1 MARQGISEDQVFAAA
16 HELREEGMT
25 PTVQAVRERI
35 GSGSFS
41 TINAHLGAW
50 KAQNAAQAV
59 AAIPAI
65 PEKVQG
71 AFAQIWATAARGAQ
85 EGFETQREA
94 LEATRREMERER
106 ASMAEEIERLEK
118 ELEAQAGLQ
127 EKTGA
132 ERDAER
138 AARIEADKQ
147 VTALTVENA
156 RLEER
161 AGAAERWA
169 GELKAQFEGLQEK
182 LAEAVKQAATPRPAR
197 KKSPAPK
204 PGES

>member
-1 MARQGISEDQVFAAA
+1 
-16 HELREEGMT
+16 
-25 PTVQAVRERI
+25 VRERI

-59 AAIPAI
+59 AAIPDI
-65 PEKVQG
+65 PNKVQA

-94 LEATRREMERER
+94 LEVARREMERER

-118 ELEAQAGLQ
+118 ELE
-127 EKTGA
+127 EKTA
-132 ERDAER
+132 LLETAAAQRESEQ
-138 AARIEADKQ
+138 AARTEADRQ
-147 VTALTVENA
+147 VSALTVENA

-161 AGAAERWA
+161 AGAAEKCA
-169 GELKAQFEGLQEK
+169 GELRTQFEGLQEK
-182 LAEAVKQAATPRPAR
+182 LAAAVKQAATPRPAR

-204 PGES
+204 PKRS

>member
-65 PEKVQG
+65 PEKVQA
-71 AFAQIWATAARGAQ
+71 AFAQIWLG
-85 EGFETQREA
+85 
-94 LEATRREMERER
+94 R
-106 ASMAEEIERLEK
+106 AKHAE
-118 ELEAQAGLQ
+118 
-127 EKTGA
+127 
-132 ERDAER
+132 
-138 AARIEADKQ
+138 
-147 VTALTVENA
+147 
-156 RLEER
+156 
-161 AGAAERWA
+161 
-169 GELKAQFEGLQEK
+169 
-182 LAEAVKQAATPRPAR
+182 
-197 KKSPAPK
+197 SPAK
-204 PGES
+204 QSL